1 MKVKI
6 CGITC
11 EKEIEYL
18 NILKPDYMGFVFTKS
33 KRQINA
39 ESAETLRQKLCP
51 EVKCVGVF
59 RDNSLK
65 EINDILKKVK
75 LDVVQLHGNENFDFI
90 NELRKNCS
98 RPIEI
103 WKALSI
109 KNRTFMNEYIS
120 YYFGMK
126 DKCLIDNIL
135 IDGSNPGSGETY
147 SLAPFKD
154 LIEKEIHSGA
164 YKGNNI
170 RFILAGGITS
180 ENVLQKIDEADP
192 WGIDISSGVEENHHV
207 FGRIKSFDK
216 MKEIMIKVRE
226 ISC

>member
-39 ESAETLRQKLCP
+39 ESAENLRQKLSP

-90 NELRKNCS
+90 NELRKNKS
-98 RPIEI
+98 RDIEI

-109 KNRTFMNEYIS
+109 KNKTFMNQYIS
-120 YYFGMK
+120 YYLKMK
-126 DKCLIDNIL
+126 GKPLIDNIL

-154 LIEKEIHSGA
+154 LLEKEIDSGEH
-164 YKGNNI
+164 KRSNI

-192 WGIDISSGVEENHHV
+192 WGIDISSGVEENHQV

-226 ISC
+226 RSC